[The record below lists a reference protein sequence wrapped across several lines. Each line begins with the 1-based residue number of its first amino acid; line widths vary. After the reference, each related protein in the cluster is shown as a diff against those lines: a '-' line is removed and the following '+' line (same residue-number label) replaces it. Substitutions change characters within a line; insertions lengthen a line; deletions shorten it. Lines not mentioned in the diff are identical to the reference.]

1 MTLAIL
7 RATFLLL
14 LRDRGALLMAL
25 VVPVVFFLIFAEIF
39 STAAGDQLQL
49 RVAIVDEVRSDEST
63 RLLAALT
70 AEPAIQPVPGELTR
84 ESARDLV
91 RRGTADIGLIV
102 RADGEDLATAAGLA
116 APPLL
121 LLVDPSRSV
130 TATVLAGQLQR
141 AYFLALPDL
150 AVGRVAE
157 LIGTEFTEFTPAQQ
171 AEIAAGLR
179 GLRASAGTGK
189 PSGWTFDDLL
199 ERDNVAGQSAA
210 LNNVAYYAGAVAFM
224 FLLFAAAQS
233 ALGILDDQEA
243 GILDRIAAGPGGI
256 DVVINGRFLFMVLQ
270 GLVQACLIFGVAWL
284 VYGVDVPGNFG
295 PWALITLSSAV
306 LAAGLGLLLVTGCQT
321 RAQAQ
326 VLPTVVILI
335 MSAIGGSMV
344 PRFFMPQWLQQL
356 GWATPNTWALEAYSG
371 VFWRS
376 ESALQ
381 LVPICFS
388 LFGIGIAALGL
399 SHWFGRRLVRD

>member
-1 MTLAIL
+1 MSLAIL

-25 VVPVVFFLIFAEIF
+25 LVPVVFFLIFAEIF
-39 STAAGDQLQL
+39 ATAAGDQLQL
-49 RVAIVDEVRSDEST
+49 RIAIVDEVHSDESV

-70 AEPAIQPVPGELTR
+70 AEPAIRPVPGELTR

-157 LIGTEFTEFTPAQQ
+157 LIGTEFTEFTPDQQ

-179 GLRASAGTGK
+179 GMRASAGNGRTG
-189 PSGWTFDDLL
+189 SWTFDDLL
-199 ERDNVAGQSAA
+199 ERDNVAG
-210 LNNVAYYAGAVAFM
+210 
-224 FLLFAAAQS
+224 
-233 ALGILDDQEA
+233 
-243 GILDRIAAGPGGI
+243 
-256 DVVINGRFLFMVLQ
+256 
-270 GLVQACLIFGVAWL
+270 
-284 VYGVDVPGNFG
+284 
-295 PWALITLSSAV
+295 
-306 LAAGLGLLLVTGCQT
+306 
-321 RAQAQ
+321 
-326 VLPTVVILI
+326 
-335 MSAIGGSMV
+335 
-344 PRFFMPQWLQQL
+344 
-356 GWATPNTWALEAYSG
+356 
-371 VFWRS
+371 
-376 ESALQ
+376 
-381 LVPICFS
+381 
-388 LFGIGIAALGL
+388 
-399 SHWFGRRLVRD
+399 